1 MRGTCHPHLG
11 DRPCVCHKHEDGS
24 VREAWLII
32 LLKILSSLRSFSELC
47 QPVPSDSSFEY
58 CCCESQRQNTMHG
71 ALSWHCW
78 FYIAYWIW
86 RFLVCMY
93 EGGERERET
102 ETERQRQR
110 DRECV
115 RKTERQRETENKCGW
130 CVWESLSVCVRN
142 YEFECMFVS
151 MKICVCVCERD
162 RQRACV
168 VWTRECECVCLKVYV
183 WICVFESV
191 HVCVWVCVC
200 IHVCIYVC
208 GMYVCVWPATL
219 RSLKNTQKQVS
230 ISHNASVFLS
240 LIQRQWLRI

>member
-102 ETERQRQR
+102 EKDR
-110 DRECV
+110 DRDKE
-115 RKTERQRETENKCGW
+115 Q
-130 CVWESLSVCVRN
+130 
-142 YEFECMFVS
+142 
-151 MKICVCVCERD
+151 
-162 RQRACV
+162 Q
-168 VWTRECECVCLKVYV
+168 
-183 WICVFESV
+183 
-191 HVCVWVCVC
+191 
-200 IHVCIYVC
+200 
-208 GMYVCVWPATL
+208 L
-219 RSLKNTQKQVS
+219 RLFINTFPW
-230 ISHNASVFLS
+230 VFLISFLFPSDNFWFSYFLSTCLRPSIKLFTWDNVS
-240 LIQRQWLRI
+240 LFNVVPAGFPLRLSRLLNLLRCVLPS